1 VKLTLHPASRATGP
15 VAAAFLG
22 GADPAVWLRQLSR
35 WGLDAGEVRAY
46 VVPQSLSTAEPL
58 GLLVVFGSRVPEVD
72 DIAAPYTCVA
82 GTLFIP
88 CHATLTPAFTP
99 DELAQRLL
107 YPVQVFHPAAG
118 LVGFDTGD
126 AFSFAPLLQCAPP
139 AEGHW
144 NEALAPAPEFPPL
157 QSVGMP
163 RASAEDFMQ
172 QVQQEI
178 GAKPLRQIMSDEER
192 RNRTDGLESLKMGLL
207 GLVNGMLGGKNKSK
221 VSPAAVF
228 VNLFTWLAVIYLS
241 VLAVTGLIA
250 NRPGWRDAFV
260 WMLAALGAML
270 VLGMVSS
277 MEEKG
282 KGWKRLST
290 GLVVLFLVAAV
301 VQFIHLIIQIV
312 AYQNPSALIL
322 LTLGAAVVLLYVL
335 YRKVVNRKESSLF
348 SLTYL
353 HSLNAV
359 TIWFT
364 SLVLLIMLTQ
374 VFVYGIV
381 LSETWFLL
389 GVSVGVMLLYPK
401 LAGKFQSV
409 KQEQSAASQSSA
421 SQSAASQP
429 GSGSRSFPWELAL
442 LWAGGIALVFMLV
455 FNVISLGTLF
465 KLALWVGGIFLV
477 LHLIGRLRRNF
488 PASASAAPNA
498 HTQPRNNSALFALI
512 LGVLMV
518 VGGIVLVYY
527 LLRGGGVNLSFA
539 PFLLVAFFL
548 IRMLMHNYAD
558 KRQNYS
564 PAPARPAGAF
574 RASWLSRF
582 MNWLRGGHAPN
593 ASATGTTAQRSW
605 FGRWRQRV
613 RERVQRSMEDLQ
625 RRRESELDRLVRMM
639 DENPDEGLQ
648 YAVPLNSEYMGRG
661 GDNGWDSLSRGLPD
675 FSLGGLGGGGGG
687 GSFTSPEHYQKLRE
701 RYMKQANLL
710 LEKGDYR
717 KAAYV
722 YAHLL
727 GDLHSAAS
735 VLEQGRYY
743 REAAALYKDHLKNH
757 LLAAQCLEKG
767 GLLAEA
773 AEEYREIKQHEK
785 AGDLYRMLAHEEK
798 AQSMYQLCVEQ
809 ALAQQNYL
817 EAARLQHDKQ
827 HHTAAAEESL
837 LLGWNSMHP
846 QENCLHRY
854 IALRAEQ
861 EESPAHTA
869 QRLYQAGLKMQQE
882 QIFLNQLRLI
892 YQQAPPDSTDA
903 ALAQQLALRLISAQ
917 ALDGK
922 HAAVNQLQHFT
933 QSDRLVQA
941 DASRY
946 IVQNRIQSQQPAA
959 LPELLAISLPKGV
972 AWRKLITGSR
982 YWVALGETA
991 QKLSMVRI
999 SATGQTEQFN
1009 WTDTFSEAIEN
1020 LEIQHHPL
1028 LPDVIQLRNRFH
1040 GQTYTNEYMAATSPH
1055 PAALAAVFFDYLP
1068 ERLMA
1073 YSAGETEN
1081 SCWVLLYHP
1090 QLSLQYWEQGKLVKQ
1105 LDLHFEHAP
1114 PEAFAEG
1121 NQFASYGYYAGG
1133 FFYCNYLNYH
1143 LRINT
1148 TSALTTFTELPDAA
1162 YNLQLSAYHSNPVF
1176 TMASY
1181 HDIFVVQPGTQKVW
1195 RKILGEFVSEI
1206 TFISYKHIAYY
1217 REGLLLVCELAD
1229 NGEMPVVYRRPVGDT
1244 LASLAAAGRNRIA
1257 WLEHDGTVQVLDMPL
1272 GL

>member
-1 VKLTLHPASRATGP
+1 MKLTLHPASRAAGT

-22 GADPAVWLRQLSR
+22 GADPAAWLRELSR
-35 WGLDAGEVRAY
+35 WGLDAEEVRAY
-46 VVPQSLSTAEPL
+46 VVPQGLSTAEPL
-58 GLLVVFGSRVPEVD
+58 GLLVVFGSRVPELE

-82 GTLFIP
+82 GKLFMP
-88 CHATLTPAFTP
+88 CNATLTPAFTP

-118 LVGFDTGD
+118 LVGFDHAD
-126 AFSFAPLLQCAPP
+126 ALSFAPLLHCAQP
-139 AEGHW
+139 AQNNW

-163 RASAEDFMQ
+163 RANAENFMQ

-192 RNRTDGLESLKMGLL
+192 RRNADGLQSLQLSVL
-207 GLVNGMLGGKNKSK
+207 GLFNRLLGGKNKAHNSG
-221 VSPAAVF
+221 AAVF
-228 VNLFTWLAVIYLS
+228 VKLFTFLGWTYLALLS
-241 VLAVTGLIA
+241 VIGLIA
-250 NRPGWRDAFV
+250 NRPGWREAFV
-260 WMLAALGAML
+260 WMVSAL
-270 VLGMVSS
+270 VLLLVFGFIATR
-277 MEEKG
+277 EDKG

-322 LTLGAAVVLLYVL
+322 LMLGAAVVLLYVL

-374 VFVYGIV
+374 VFLYGIV
-381 LSETWFLL
+381 LSETWFLF
-389 GVSVGVMLLYPK
+389 GVSVAVMLLYPK

-409 KQEQSAASQSSA
+409 KQERSAA

-429 GSGSRSFPWELAL
+429 DSGSSSFPWGLAL

-465 KLALWVGGIFLV
+465 KLGLWVGGFFLV
-477 LHLIGRLRRNF
+477 LHLIGRLRRMRTNSSHTNQ
-488 PASASAAPNA
+488 PAGYSSHNDYR
-498 HTQPRNNSALFALI
+498 TGKLI
-512 LGVLMV
+512 LAGLLAAGIIMALVFLISNINPSFRIPPV
-518 VGGIVLVYY
+518 ILIVLGIF
-527 LLRGGGVNLSFA
+527 LASMISGVNDANSSAGSYSHA
-539 PFLLVAFFL
+539 PRHTLW
-548 IRMLMHNYAD
+548 M
-558 KRQNYS
+558 
-564 PAPARPAGAF
+564 
-574 RASWLSRF
+574 RF
-582 MNWLRGGHAPN
+582 MNWLRGGHARQG
-593 ASATGTTAQRSW
+593 ASASGAQTASAATAKRSW

-613 RERVQRSMEDLQ
+613 SERVQRSLEELQ

-648 YAVPLNSEYMGRG
+648 YAVPLNSDYLGRG

-687 GSFTSPEHYQKLRE
+687 SFTSPEHYQKLRE
-701 RYMKQANLL
+701 RYMRQANLL

-743 REAAALYKDHLKNH
+743 REAAALYKDHLKNQ

-773 AEEYREIKQHEK
+773 AEEYREIRQHEK

-809 ALAQQNYL
+809 ALGLQNYL
-817 EAARLQHDKQ
+817 EAARLQHEKQ
-827 HHTAAAEESL
+827 HLTTAAEETL
-837 LLGWNSMHP
+837 LLGWNSLNP

-854 IALRAEQ
+854 IALRAAQ

-869 QRLYQAGLKMQQE
+869 QRLYAAGLKMQQE

-892 YQQAPPDSTDA
+892 YQQAPPDSHDA

-917 ALDGK
+917 AMGGK
-922 HAAVNQLQHFT
+922 HTALNQLQHFT
-933 QSDRLVQA
+933 GSDRLVQA

-946 IVQNRIQSQQPAA
+946 IVQNRIQTRQPAA
-959 LPELLAISLPKGV
+959 LPELQSIDLPKGV
-972 AWRKLITGSR
+972 AWRKLLTGSR
-982 YWVALGETA
+982 YWVALGETE

-999 SATGQTEQFN
+999 NATGQTEQFN
-1009 WTDTFSEAIEN
+1009 WTDPFSEAVEN

-1040 GQTYTNEYMAATSPH
+1040 GQTYTNEYMAATSAH

-1068 ERLMA
+1068 ERLLA

-1090 QLSLQYWEQGKLVKQ
+1090 QLSLQYWEQGKLIKQ

-1114 PEAFAEG
+1114 PEALAEG
-1121 NQFASYGYYAGG
+1121 NQFASYGYYADG

-1143 LRINT
+1143 LKINT
-1148 TSALTTFTELPDAA
+1148 TNALTAFTELPEAA

-1176 TMASY
+1176 SMAGY

-1206 TFISYKHIAYY
+1206 TFLSYKHIAYY
-1217 REGLLLVCELAD
+1217 REGQLVVCELAD
-1229 NGEMPVVYRRPVGDT
+1229 NGEMPVVYRRPVGDE
-1244 LASLAAAGRNRIA
+1244 LISLTAAGRNKIA
-1257 WLEHDGTVQVLDMPL
+1257 WLETGGILQVLEVPL

>member
-1 VKLTLHPASRATGP
+1 MKLTLHPASRAAGT

-22 GADPAVWLRQLSR
+22 GADPAAWLRELSR
-35 WGLDAGEVRAY
+35 WGLDAEEVRAY
-46 VVPQSLSTAEPL
+46 VVPQGLSTAEPL
-58 GLLVVFGSRVPEVD
+58 GLLVVFGSRVPELE

-82 GTLFIP
+82 GKLFIP
-88 CHATLTPAFTP
+88 CNATLTPAFTP

-118 LVGFDTGD
+118 LAGFDLTD

-163 RASAEDFMQ
+163 RASAENFMQ

-192 RNRTDGLESLKMGLL
+192 RRNADGLQSLQLGML
-207 GLVNGMLGGKNKSK
+207 GLFNSLLGGKNKDQNSG
-221 VSPAAVF
+221 AAFF
-228 VNLFTWLAVIYLS
+228 VKLFTFLGWTYLALLS
-241 VLAVTGLIA
+241 VAGLIA

-260 WMLAALGAML
+260 WMVSAL
-270 VLGMVSS
+270 VLLLVFGFIATR
-277 MEEKG
+277 EDKG
-282 KGWKRLST
+282 KGWKNASLAV
-290 GLVVLFLVAAV
+290 GLILIVVAAV
-301 VQFIHLIIQIV
+301 QLVLLIVQV
-312 AYQNPSALIL
+312 AAYQNPSAMIL
-322 LTLGAAVVLLYVL
+322 LTLGASSALLL
-335 YRKVVNRKESSLF
+335 ALHRKVVSEKTSSLQ
-348 SLTYL
+348 SLRYL
-353 HSLNAV
+353 QQINGFTIFV
-359 TIWFT
+359 TT
-364 SLVLLIMLTQ
+364 VLLFVALMQ
-374 VFVYGIV
+374 VFVSGSIPG
-381 LSETWFLL
+381 TMWFIL
-389 GVSVGVMLLYPK
+389 GVSFAVMLLYPK
-401 LAGKFQSV
+401 VARTMEPATQAAPTQPESV
-409 KQEQSAASQSSA
+409 SS
-421 SQSAASQP
+421 SD
-429 GSGSRSFPWELAL
+429 FPWGLAL

-465 KLALWVGGIFLV
+465 KLGLWVGGIFLV
-477 LHLIGRLRRNF
+477 LHFIGRMRRNMRTNASHHQPAASHSYSSDSGADAGRVILIALVVVGALLFLIFLLAKSKSTLGFSPILIIAIGFLLRMLLGGLSDTSVSRSAAPRAPRRSVWARLADWLRRN
-488 PASASAAPNA
+488 
-498 HTQPRNNSALFALI
+498 RNNS
-512 LGVLMV
+512 
-518 VGGIVLVYY
+518 
-527 LLRGGGVNLSFA
+527 S
-539 PFLLVAFFL
+539 
-548 IRMLMHNYAD
+548 
-558 KRQNYS
+558 
-564 PAPARPAGAF
+564 GAQ
-574 RASWLSRF
+574 A
-582 MNWLRGGHAPN
+582 
-593 ASATGTTAQRSW
+593 ASATAAKRGW

-613 RERVQRSMEDLQ
+613 SERVQRSLEELQ

-648 YAVPLNSEYMGRG
+648 YAVPLNSDYLGRG

-701 RYMKQANLL
+701 RYMRQANLL

-743 REAAALYKDHLKNH
+743 REAAALYKDHLKNQ

-773 AEEYREIKQHEK
+773 AEEYREIRQHEK

-809 ALAQQNYL
+809 ALGLQNYL
-817 EAARLQHDKQ
+817 EAARLQHEKQ
-827 HHTAAAEESL
+827 HLTTAAEETL

-854 IALRAEQ
+854 IALRAAQ

-869 QRLYQAGLKMQQE
+869 ERLYAAGLKMQQE

-892 YQQAPPDSTDA
+892 YQQAPPDSHDA

-917 ALDGK
+917 AMGGK
-922 HAAVNQLQHFT
+922 HTALNQLQHFT
-933 QSDRLVQA
+933 GSDRLVQA

-946 IVQNRIQSQQPAA
+946 IVQNRIQTRQPAA
-959 LPELLAISLPKGV
+959 LPELQGFDLPKGV
-972 AWRKLITGSR
+972 AWRKLLTGSR
-982 YWVALGETA
+982 YWVALGETE

-999 SATGQTEQFN
+999 NATGQTEQFN
-1009 WTDTFSEAIEN
+1009 WTDPFSEAVEN

-1028 LPDVIQLRNRFH
+1028 LPDVLQLRNRFTSQVLCN
-1040 GQTYTNEYMAATSPH
+1040 GYMAATSAH

-1073 YSAGETEN
+1073 FSAGESEN

-1090 QLSLQYWEQGKLVKQ
+1090 LLSLQYWEQGKLIKQ
-1105 LDLHFEHAP
+1105 LDLHYEQAP
-1114 PEAFAEG
+1114 PQAIVEG
-1121 NQFASYGYYAGG
+1121 NQFASYGYYADG

-1143 LRINT
+1143 LKINT
-1148 TSALTTFTELPDAA
+1148 TNALTAFTELPEAA

-1176 TMASY
+1176 SMAGY
-1181 HDIFVVQPGTQKVW
+1181 HDIFVVQPATQKVW

-1206 TFISYKHIAYY
+1206 TFLSYKHIAYY
-1217 REGLLLVCELAD
+1217 REGQLVVCELAD
-1229 NGEMPVVYRRPVGDT
+1229 NGEMPVVYRRPVGDG
-1244 LASLAAAGRNRIA
+1244 LISLTAAGRNKIA
-1257 WLEHDGTVQVLDMPL
+1257 WLETGGILQVLEVPL